1 MSTKDIIICEI
12 EQTPEV
18 ILEEIL
24 DFLLF
29 LKSKHQHEKLDT
41 CVLSESSL
49 AKDWLTPEKNEAW
62 QDLQKRQDRIWDV
75 LKWAGAIYAGFS
87 VCAAIALVGILLR
100 LRGTVQ

>member
-1 MSTKDIIICEI
+1 MSTKDIIFREI
-12 EQTPEV
+12 EETSEL

-49 AKDWLTPEKNEAW
+49 AKDWLTPEEDEAW
-62 QDLQKRQDRIWDV
+62 Q
-75 LKWAGAIYAGFS
+75 
-87 VCAAIALVGILLR
+87 AL
-100 LRGTVQ
+100 